1 MFFFEPCNFTFSL
14 PLSSFRRPKAVEQ
27 LEERII
33 VPEGTKI
40 LLKKV
45 PLTAPNTKNT
55 TAANDVPASNKRVRF
70 SLPSKAFD
78 AVSSDSEDENESSNP
93 RNKRSKTSSKR
104 TTRRGNKASSKGSD
118 SEDEFTVENSS
129 DVEEEEEEEEG
140 GGGLGCSR
148 CGAHQIQSLHEDE
161 ETGDM
166 LCDVCQG
173 ASGHDGST
181 SGGAVCYHCKATTAP
196 KYYQHKESGGMEC
209 GTCRRYRQTHQ
220 GELRPARL
228 FQRKSSSRAVPAM
241 PGSVARAPGGAAAAA
256 GIQTPNQRS
265 QYRPAI
271 LGTPNAAGTAIGGRG
286 SGRNGGKVLPSRSSL
301 KLNKRLRTQS
311 YRIIKARSSSKRAC

>member
-181 SGGAVCYHCKATTAP
+181 SGGAFATIARLLQLQNITSTRSLEEWNVEHAEGIVRLI
-196 KYYQHKESGGMEC
+196 KESSVLRDCSKESH
-209 GTCRRYRQTHQ
+209 HQ
-220 GELRPARL
+220 G
-228 FQRKSSSRAVPAM
+228 
-241 PGSVARAPGGAAAAA
+241 
-256 GIQTPNQRS
+256 
-265 QYRPAI
+265 QYRRCQEVSQERPGE
-271 LGTPNAAGTAIGGRG
+271 LLLQQ
-286 SGRNGGKVLPSRSSL
+286 VSRPQIKDLSID
-301 KLNKRLRTQS
+301 RL
-311 YRIIKARSSSKRAC
+311 Y